1 MKITSHIVKLFVIL
15 VLSIFFASCTAK
27 NSSAVQASLANAE
40 SEHTDP
46 DGYWT
51 CPMHPQVHKHEKG
64 ACPICGM
71 ALVHV
76 KAKNITT
83 KQSIELTEV
92 QIQNTQIS
100 KHTVTRKD
108 VYVTVPVA
116 GRVISSRE
124 ISFQVY
130 ESDLAIVKIG
140 TEFVGTSSI
149 SPDKKVEGRII
160 RIDNLVD
167 PSSRTIR
174 VTGQLSESLV
184 PMILESGFYGE
195 IQAQLKNQIVI
206 PEEALL
212 FSGTKALVY
221 FFSTDNKLEAR
232 EVAVGLKAQKE
243 YQILSGLSEGEI
255 ISGSANF
262 LLDSEAKIR
271 GL

>member
-1 MKITSHIVKLFVIL
+1 MKTSNFTKLFLIL
-15 VLSIFFASCTAK
+15 ILSLFFVSCTANNPLVTQTSK
-27 NSSAVQASLANAE
+27 ANAE
-40 SEHTDP
+40 LEHTDP

-76 KAKNITT
+76 KGKTST
-83 KQSIELTEV
+83 SQQVVELTEV

-100 KHTVTRKD
+100 KYTVVKKD
-108 VYVTVPVA
+108 VFVSVPVA
-116 GRVISSRE
+116 GRVMSSRE

-130 ESDLAIVKIG
+130 ESDLTIIKIG
-140 TEFVGTSSI
+140 SEFIGASTT
-149 SPDKKVEGRII
+149 SPDKKVKGRIT

-174 VTGQLSESLV
+174 ITGELSEPLSPLV
-184 PMILESGFYGE
+184 LESGFYGD
-195 IQAQLKNQIVI
+195 IQTQLKNQIVI
-206 PEEALL
+206 PEEALF

-232 EVAVGLKAQKE
+232 EVAVGIKAQKE
-243 YQILSGLSEGEI
+243 YQILSGLRVGDV

-262 LLDSEAKIR
+262 LLDSEAKIK
-271 GL
+271 GP

>member
-1 MKITSHIVKLFVIL
+1 MKATSYAVNFFLAL
-15 VLSIFFASCTAK
+15 VLSMFLASCTAK
-27 NSSAVQASLANAE
+27 NSPVTQASMANAE

-71 ALVHV
+71 ALVKV
-76 KAKNITT
+76 KGKASAPQ
-83 KQSIELTEV
+83 QSIELTEV
-92 QIQNTQIS
+92 QIQNTQIN
-100 KHTVTRKD
+100 KHTVVRKD
-108 VYVTVPVA
+108 VYVSVSVA
-116 GRVISSRE
+116 GRVMSSRE

-130 ESDLAIVKIG
+130 ESDLAILKIG
-140 TEFVGTSSI
+140 SEFVGASST
-149 SPDKKVEGRII
+149 SPDKKVKGRIT

-174 VTGQLSESLV
+174 VTGQLSESLSPLV
-184 PMILESGFYGE
+184 LESGFYGE
-195 IQAQLKNQIVI
+195 IQTQLKNQIVI

-212 FSGTKALVY
+212 FSGMKALVY

-232 EVAVGLKAQKE
+232 EVAVGLKTQKE
-243 YQILSGLSEGEI
+243 YQILSGLSEGDM

-262 LLDSEAKIR
+262 LLDSESKIR